1 MSSER
6 QHDKLKRVYCKRD
19 ENPQSSVDNDG
30 NTGHPATCPRDSL
43 SMFYMLLHIL
53 PIRHS
58 SMGLLCARDSQV
70 VAQIECSEEH
80 RKQNLRPLFQ
90 HQIATRDM
98 INTALPLSGIVIKTS
113 LRPYLSV
120 QRCSNEKSLPRWQ
133 AQDMHQIMLKEI
145 KDFRQ
150 GLKSTQSRSCL
161 MFRN

>member
-90 HQIATRDM
+90 HQISDKGHDQHRVAIERNCDK
-98 INTALPLSGIVIKTS
+98 N
-113 LRPYLSV
+113 
-120 QRCSNEKSLPRWQ
+120 KSPS
-133 AQDMHQIMLKEI
+133 IPISSML
-145 KDFRQ
+145 FQ
-150 GLKSTQSRSCL
+150 
-161 MFRN
+161 